1 MAFII
6 SAFGQPRTDEIAG
19 APSHQDPGYG
29 LRGGMKSLE
38 ALLICI

>member
-1 MAFII
+1 MTFVVTG
-6 SAFGQPRTDEIAG
+6 FGQPPANEVAG

-38 ALLICI
+38 ALLIGI